1 MAFGEKRVVWTD
13 GCFDVFHYGHANAL
27 CQSKKLGG
35 YLIAGVHSSESIC
48 RDKGLPVMK
57 NEERYEMVEGCR
69 YVDEV
74 AKDVPFVTQ
83 LSMMRKYGV
92 DIVCHGNDIVFDSNN
107 QDSYHQVRDIGMFRE
122 VERTVGI
129 STTELVGRMLLNIG
143 GEQLTLNKNGLEH
156 TDYHDELLKVFEADM
171 KRERKGKVIFID
183 GNFDLF
189 HAGHVVSLRI
199 ARMMGDYLVVGLH
212 DNETT
217 KEYTK
222 SNPVMSLKERMLTL
236 MSCKYVDEIVVSPYC
251 INQEFVSMNGIDVV
265 APSFDS
271 KDLSRYDAIREIVE
285 HSYAENKFNYLSA
298 EHIVNRI
305 ILNYQNYVD
314 RQKKRLARD
323 V

>member
-1 MAFGEKRVVWTD
+1 MSSRARKVVWTD
-13 GCFDVFHYGHANAL
+13 GCFDVFHYGHVNAL
-27 CQSKKLGG
+27 YQSRKLGE

-48 RDKGLPVMK
+48 KEKGLPVM
-57 NEERYEMVEGCR
+57 NNDERYEMLEGCR

-83 LSMMRKYGV
+83 LSMMKKYGV
-92 DIVCHGNDIVFDSNN
+92 DIVCHGNDIVLDSNN

-122 VERTVGI
+122 VERTIGI
-129 STTELVGRMLLNIG
+129 STTELVGRMLLNMG
-143 GEQLTLNKNGLEH
+143 GGQLTLNKSGQEH
-156 TDYHDELLKVFEADM
+156 TDYHDELLGLLEADM
-171 KRERKGKVIFID
+171 KRERKGKVVFID

-222 SNPVMSLKERMLTL
+222 SNPVMNLKERMLTL
-236 MSCKYVDEIVVSPYC
+236 MSCKYVDEIVISPYC
-251 INQEFVSMNGIDVV
+251 IDRDFVATHGIDVV

-271 KDLSRYDAIREIVE
+271 KDLSRYDAIREIVQ

-305 ILNYQNYVD
+305 ILNYQNYVE
-314 RQKKRLARD
+314 RQKKRLAKE